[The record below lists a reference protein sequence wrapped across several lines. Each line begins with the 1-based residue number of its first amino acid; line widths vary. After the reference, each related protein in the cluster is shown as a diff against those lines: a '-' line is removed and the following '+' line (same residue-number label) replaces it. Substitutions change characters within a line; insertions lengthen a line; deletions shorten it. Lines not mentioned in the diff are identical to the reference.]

1 VTSPETVDFEF
12 TRDERSVA
20 FVLDEALHPLDAI
33 YEASYLFIDRC
44 HVFLR
49 AVDGARVEV
58 RLRSRR
64 PLDGAALEA
73 LARAFAGELLDQE
86 VRLRLADSTAAL
98 REYYVSRALFV
109 DPPGPSIDAI
119 LAELD
124 AEDPGDDPLDIRL
137 PWDEKRKKEGSA

>member
-1 VTSPETVDFEF
+1 MSSADTVDFEY

-20 FVLDEALHPLDAI
+20 FVLDEAVHPLDAI
-33 YEASYLFIDRC
+33 YGASYLFIDRC
-44 HVFLR
+44 YVFLR
-49 AVDGARVEV
+49 AVAGGKVEV
-58 RLRSRR
+58 RLRSRS
-64 PLDGAALEA
+64 PLDPDGLDA
-73 LARAFAGELLDQE
+73 LARGFARELLDQG

-109 DPPGPSIDAI
+109 EPPRPSIDAI

-124 AEDPGDDPLDIRL
+124 AEDPALDPLDIGL